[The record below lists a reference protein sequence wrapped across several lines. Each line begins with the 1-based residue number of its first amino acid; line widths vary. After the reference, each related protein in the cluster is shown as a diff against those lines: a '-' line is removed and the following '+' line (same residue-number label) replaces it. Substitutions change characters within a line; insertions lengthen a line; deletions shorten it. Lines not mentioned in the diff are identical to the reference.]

1 EANQRDLLS
10 PEAGALTDAAKERLT
25 LNEKKLRHLS
35 ASVREVAALPD
46 PVGQTLEEFT
56 RPNGLRIRK
65 IRVPI
70 GVIGIIFEAR
80 PNVTI
85 DCAILCLKSG
95 NASILRGGK
104 ECFHTNMAL
113 AALIQGALSSAG

>member
-1 EANQRDLLS
+1 ERARAASLLLATAPRERKDAALEKLADLIDASHFELLEANQRDLLS

-80 PNVTI
+80 P
-85 DCAILCLKSG
+85 
-95 NASILRGGK
+95 
-104 ECFHTNMAL
+104 
-113 AALIQGALSSAG
+113 